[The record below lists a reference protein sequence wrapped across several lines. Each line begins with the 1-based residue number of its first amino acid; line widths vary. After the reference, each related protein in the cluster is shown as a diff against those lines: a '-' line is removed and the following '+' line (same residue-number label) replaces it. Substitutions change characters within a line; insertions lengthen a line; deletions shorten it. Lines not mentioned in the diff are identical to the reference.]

1 MRKHIESYSF
11 NKKFEKI
18 SAVPQKSVEKVHKPL
33 KKWMYKTRFYLHIVK
48 GIKKLE
54 NGSKN
59 RFLTG
64 YVIEGKANR

>member
-1 MRKHIESYSF
+1 
-11 NKKFEKI
+11 
-18 SAVPQKSVEKVHKPL
+18 
-33 KKWMYKTRFYLHIVK
+33 MYKTRFYLHIVK

-64 YVIEGKANR
+64 YVVEGKINR

>member
-1 MRKHIESYSF
+1 MDVQNPILSAYS
-11 NKKFEKI
+11 EG
-18 SAVPQKSVEKVHKPL
+18 Q
-33 KKWMYKTRFYLHIVK
+33 
-48 GIKKLE
+48 KKLE